1 MVDAIGACIGEL
13 PKDRPRYLM
22 GVGDPASLVEAVALG
37 VDQFDC
43 VLQTRL
49 GRHGTALTSEG
60 KLQIKNARFAESEEP
75 LDVLCSCWLCGTHS
89 RGYIRHLM
97 QVGEPT
103 AARLVSVHN
112 VAWTIA
118 LMTQMREAIA
128 QGTFDAM
135 RQSVLDIWG

>member
-1 MVDAIGACIGEL
+1 
-13 PKDRPRYLM
+13 
-22 GVGDPASLVEAVALG
+22 
-37 VDQFDC
+37 
-43 VLQTRL
+43 
-49 GRHGTALTSEG
+49 
-60 KLQIKNARFAESEEP
+60 
-75 LDVLCSCWLCGTHS
+75 
-89 RGYIRHLM
+89 M